1 MNPKQILTTLILPL
15 SMLSIMNAPAAAKA
29 PASDAQAATSGT
41 PKQHA
46 RHRHAH
52 THTHKTSK
60 GKASYYGAQ
69 FAGKKMA
76 NGEPMNPRSNV
87 AASKTLPLGTRAKVT
102 NLKNGKSAEV
112 VIEDRGP
119 YVDGRIIDVSPKT
132 AEKLDLKKDG
142 TAPVEVKPLQLPQS
156 ADGAKPDAGQ
166 PSKSK

>member
-1 MNPKQILTTLILPL
+1 MNPKQMLTTLILPL
-15 SMLSIMNAPAAAKA
+15 AMLPPMNTPAAAKA
-29 PASDAQAATSGT
+29 PASDAQAAASGT
-41 PKQHA
+41 PKQA
-46 RHRHAH
+46 ARHAH
-52 THTHKTSK
+52 KTRK

-76 NGEPMNPRSNV
+76 SGKPMNPRSNV
-87 AASKTLPLGTRAKVT
+87 AASKTLPLGTKAKVT
-102 NLKNGKSAEV
+102 NLKTGKSAEV

-119 YVDGRIIDVSPKT
+119 YVEGRIIDVSPKT

-142 TAPVEVKPLQLPQS
+142 TAPVEVKPLHVPKG